1 MNIIELN
8 FIPTVTRITG
18 NKYGYTTYNE
28 QIKPKI
34 KENEKN
40 IIVFPDNI
48 KAIGISFVQ
57 GMMTDEIIKY
67 GKQGVSEHFEFKSSN
82 ANVVEKIIESINF

>member
-67 GKQGVSEHFEFKSSN
+67 GKQGVLEHFECKCCRKN
-82 ANVVEKIIESINF
+82 YREY

>member
-40 IIVFPDNI
+40 IIVF
-48 KAIGISFVQ
+48 Q
-57 GMMTDEIIKY
+57 IIL
-67 GKQGVSEHFEFKSSN
+67 KQLEFLLFK
-82 ANVVEKIIESINF
+82 E

>member
-1 MNIIELN
+1 MRKKWRNLSCL
-8 FIPTVTRITG
+8 PVKSDKHSKKRQT
-18 NKYGYTTYNE
+18 KD
-28 QIKPKI
+28 

-67 GKQGVSEHFEFKSSN
+67 GKQGVLEHFEFKSNN

>member
-40 IIVFPDNI
+40 II
-48 KAIGISFVQ
+48 AIGISFVQ

-67 GKQGVSEHFEFKSSN
+67 GKQGVLEHFEFKSSN

>member
-57 GMMTDEIIKY
+57 GMMTEEIIKY
-67 GKQGVSEHFEFKSSN
+67 GKQGVLEHFEFKSSN